1 MVSAA
6 APVGLGCRR
15 DVAEPG
21 LCCASVADLI
31 DPAAAAFA
39 ANHTTPF
46 VGPLAAAAGWTARNT
61 VYPEMMAGLPEAR
74 LLESLIVIGGARRVL
89 EVGTFTGV
97 GALTMAAAVGEH
109 GRVVTLEVDVETAE
123 IARRHFAAHPAG
135 DRIELVVGPALE
147 SLQRLEG
154 PFDLAWIDAA
164 KSEYPAYYDAIVDRL
179 SPRGV
184 IVADNLFRDGDTL
197 DRANA
202 DVGTIA
208 MRRFAARVQD
218 DDRVDNVLL
227 TVGDGMLLAWRKP

>member
-1 MVSAA
+1 M
-6 APVGLGCRR
+6 
-15 DVAEPG
+15 
-21 LCCASVADLI
+21 ADLI

-46 VGPLAAAAGWTARNT
+46 SGPLATAAQWTADNT
-61 VYPEMMAGLPEAR
+61 AYPQMMAGLPEAR
-74 LLESLIVIGGARRVL
+74 LLEALIVIAGAQRVL

-109 GRVVTLEVDVETAE
+109 GRVVTLEVDEEMAE

-147 SLQRLEG
+147 SLRRLDG

-164 KSEYPAYYDAIVDRL
+164 KSEYPAYYEAIVDRL

-184 IVADNLFRDGDTL
+184 IVADNLLRDGDTL
-197 DRANA
+197 NQASA
-202 DVGTIA
+202 DAGTIA
-208 MRRFAARVQD
+208 MRTFAARVQE

-227 TVGDGMLLAWRKP
+227 TVGDGLLLAWRKP

>member
-1 MVSAA
+1 M
-6 APVGLGCRR
+6 
-15 DVAEPG
+15 
-21 LCCASVADLI
+21 ADLI
-31 DPAAAAFA
+31 DPAAAGFA
-39 ANHTTPF
+39 AECTTPF
-46 VGPLAAAAGWTARNT
+46 AGPVAAAAEWTAHNAA
-61 VYPEMMAGLPEAR
+61 YPQMMAGLPEAR
-74 LLESLIVIGGARRVL
+74 LLEALIVIGDARRVL

-97 GALTMAAAVGEH
+97 GTLTMAAAMGEH
-109 GRVVTLEVDVETAE
+109 GKVVTLEVDVNTAE

-164 KSEYPAYYDAIVDRL
+164 KSEYPAYYEAIVDKL
-179 SPRGV
+179 APRGV

-208 MRRFAARVQD
+208 MRRFAARVQE

>member
-1 MVSAA
+1 M
-6 APVGLGCRR
+6 
-15 DVAEPG
+15 
-21 LCCASVADLI
+21 ADLI

-46 VGPLAAAAGWTARNT
+46 AGPLAAAAEWTARNT
-61 VYPEMMAGLPEAR
+61 ASPQMMAGLPEAR
-74 LLESLIVIGGARRVL
+74 LLEALIVIGGAQRVL

-109 GRVVTLEVDVETAE
+109 GTVVTLEVDAETAE

-135 DRIELVVGPALE
+135 DRVELIVGPALE

-164 KSEYPAYYDAIVDRL
+164 KAEYPAYYEAIVDKL
-179 SPRGV
+179 APRGV

-197 DRANA
+197 DPASV
-202 DVGTIA
+202 DPGTTA
-208 MRRFAARVQD
+208 MRAFAAHVQA
-218 DDRVDNVLL
+218 DDRVDNVSL
-227 TVGDGMLLAWRKP
+227 TVGDGLLLAWRKPQ